1 MLWNSLAALAL
12 VAPSHALIRF
22 GCSQLVVD
30 RLDPLVNPGL
40 TPSPHLHQI
49 IGGNSFTP
57 SMTPVEHDLA
67 KLSNC
72 TTCQPSE
79 DFSNYWTASLYFRAR
94 NGTFKRVPQ
103 RGNAGFEGQKGGMTV
118 YYMQN
123 QLADYAQKA
132 KVKAFQPGF
141 RMLIGNPTA
150 NTRQEAEKYQQ
161 LTYTCLQN
169 PGTRFPETK
178 AFPTKPC
185 PAGIM
190 VNLRFPTCWDGK
202 NLDSPDHIS
211 HMSYPASGVF
221 ESQGPCPDSH
231 PVRMPQVMYEVIFET
246 QVFNDT
252 SLWPEDGSQPFVW
265 SFGDGTGYG
274 NHGDY
279 VFGWKD
285 DALQKIMDEECYVN
299 CTSMKTQSMEKMN
312 SCSVPNKVHEDIGDN
327 DWIAS
332 IPGQPMMRLHAADG
346 SI

>member
-1 MLWNSLAALAL
+1 M
-12 VAPSHALIRF
+12 
-22 GCSQLVVD
+22 Q
-30 RLDPLVNPGL
+30 
-40 TPSPHLHQI
+40 
-49 IGGNSFTP
+49 NSFTP

-211 HMSYPASGVF
+211 HMSYPGKLSYGAVLNGS
-221 ESQGPCPDSH
+221 SPAD
-231 PVRMPQVMYEVIFET
+231 PV
-246 QVFNDT
+246 
-252 SLWPEDGSQPFVW
+252 
-265 SFGDGTGYG
+265 
-274 NHGDY
+274 
-279 VFGWKD
+279 
-285 DALQKIMDEECYVN
+285 
-299 CTSMKTQSMEKMN
+299 N
-312 SCSVPNKVHEDIGDN
+312 SERRV
-327 DWIAS
+327 
-332 IPGQPMMRLHAADG
+332 
-346 SI
+346 